1 MATLSRKYR
10 PKTFKQVIGQNHI
23 KTSLESEIINN
34 DLAQAY
40 LFCGPRAVGK
50 TTLARILAKSLNCLN
65 RKEGESEPCNE
76 CSSCLNINKNK
87 SIEVIEIDAAS
98 HTGVDNV
105 RENIINSARVAPTN
119 LKYKVFIVDEV
130 HMLSISAFN
139 ALLKVI
145 EEPPQH
151 VVFILCTTEV
161 HKIPAT
167 VISRCERMDFKRLNI
182 SDTVQKLQSIVDLEE
197 ISVDKGVLETI
208 ARHSGGY
215 LRDAESLLGQVI
227 SLSSEK
233 KISTEQ
239 ANLILPQSDILQAVK
254 YLNHIASSET
264 AKAIRLVN
272 NLIDSGIDLNSFLAD
287 ILQILRKLIVEKVNA
302 GLSQSLG
309 LDFGESIEKEILSLS
324 TKLDIEKIAWY
335 IDNYIKTNESLKNAQ
350 IKQLP
355 LELVS
360 VKLAENRKTYSSDNY
375 KNNESGGNNF
385 KQKNEDSTNSLK
397 KDNINNN
404 QVNNY
409 NFTENNINKEK
420 KEEEKINKDKE
431 VEIEKEEEKELNI
444 KEDDLAEKI
453 DINIDDIQAKWREFI
468 LKIKSENHSL
478 TFILQNCWPSEVKDG
493 IINLKCKYKFHQD
506 RLKDANIQD
515 VINKNLYNIF
525 KLHLKYITNIDSNLE
540 VPRSRSKK
548 EDKSEEKNID
558 DSKNEKIKKEKAQ
571 VDDEQ
576 KGAINNI
583 LNAFGGEVIS

>member
-10 PKTFKQVIGQNHI
+10 PKNFKEVLGQNHI
-23 KTSLESEIINN
+23 KASLESEIINN

-40 LFCGPRAVGK
+40 LFNGPRAVGK

-65 RKEGESEPCNE
+65 REEGKSEPCNE

-105 RENIINSARVAPTN
+105 RENIIENARVAPSN
-119 LKYKVFIVDEV
+119 VKYKVFIIDEV

-167 VISRCERMDFKRLNI
+167 VISRCERLDFKRLNVN
-182 SDTVQKLQSIVDLEE
+182 DTVKKLQTIVDAEE
-197 ISVDKGVLETI
+197 ISVDKGVLESI

-227 SLSSEK
+227 SLSNSKE
-233 KISTEQ
+233 ISVDQ
-239 ANLILPQSDILQAVK
+239 AKLILPQSDLLQAVN
-254 YLNHIASSET
+254 YINHLANNET
-264 AKAIRLVN
+264 AKAIRLINDLV
-272 NLIDSGIDLNSFLAD
+272 DSGIDLKSFVAD
-287 ILQILRKLIVEKVNA
+287 ILQILRKIIIEKVNP

-309 LDFGESIEKEILSLS
+309 LDFGESIEKEVLNLN
-324 TKLDIEKIAWY
+324 TKLDIETSSWY
-335 IDNYIKTNESLKNAQ
+335 IDKFISVNASLKTAQ

-355 LELVS
+355 LELVTVRLS
-360 VKLAENRKTYSSDNY
+360 QVKKANNYDDSDNT
-375 KNNESGGNNF
+375 KTEL
-385 KQKNEDSTNSLK
+385 KAQKSYIDTPK
-397 KDNINNN
+397 KTDAFD
-404 QVNNY
+404 NNY
-409 NFTENNINKEK
+409 VAK
-420 KEEEKINKDKE
+420 KEESKTALEDERKSEETTVIKE
-431 VEIEKEEEKELNI
+431 V
-444 KEDDLAEKI
+444 
-453 DINIDDIQAKWREFI
+453 INIEDAKENINDNIEIRDIQAKWREFI

-478 TFILQNCWPSEVKDG
+478 TFILQNCWPSTVKDG
-493 IINLKCKYKFHQD
+493 IIELKCKYKFHQE
-506 RLKDANIQD
+506 RLKDANIKD
-515 VINKNLYNIF
+515 IVNKNLKEIF
-525 KLHLKYITNIDSNLE
+525 KTKLQYITNIDSNLE
-540 VPRSRSKK
+540 IPSSK
-548 EDKSEEKNID
+548 DI
-558 DSKNEKIKKEKAQ
+558 KNETNIKVKNEVKKDESDDKKHKRQ
-571 VDDEQ
+571 VDDNQ

>member
-10 PKTFKQVIGQNHI
+10 PKVFKQVLGQNHI
-23 KTSLESEIINN
+23 KASLESEIINN

-65 RKEGESEPCNE
+65 REEGKSEPCNE

-105 RENIINSARVAPTN
+105 RENIIDTARLAPTN
-119 LKYKVFIVDEV
+119 LKYKVFIIDEV

-167 VISRCERMDFKRLNI
+167 VISRCERMDFKRLNV
-182 SDTVQKLQSIVDLEE
+182 SDTVKKLQTIVDTED

-227 SLSSEK
+227 SLSSAKE
-233 KISTEQ
+233 ISTEQ
-239 ANLILPQSDILQAVK
+239 AQLILPQSDLLQAVK
-254 YLNHIASSET
+254 YLDHIASSET
-264 AKAIRLVN
+264 AKAIRLIN
-272 NLIDSGIDLNSFLAD
+272 DLIDSGIDLKSFLDD
-287 ILQILRKLIVEKVNA
+287 ILQILRKIIMEKVNP

-309 LDFGESIEKEILSLS
+309 LDFGENIEKEILTLS
-324 TKLDIEKIAWY
+324 SKLDIEKLALY

-355 LELVS
+355 LELVTI
-360 VKLAENRKTYSSDNY
+360 KLSENRKTHSS
-375 KNNESGGNNF
+375 
-385 KQKNEDSTNSLK
+385 NSLDK
-397 KDNINNN
+397 KDNGNYYVQEKRNSEN
-404 QVNNY
+404 SVNKKETNNY
-409 NFTENNINKEK
+409 SFKENSVNKVETDKENEAKVLKESEK
-420 KEEEKINKDKE
+420 KDRQEDSQVEKIN
-431 VEIEKEEEKELNI
+431 
-444 KEDDLAEKI
+444 
-453 DINIDDIQAKWREFI
+453 INIEDIQAKWREFI

-478 TFILQNCWPSEVKDG
+478 TFILQNCWPSDVKDG
-493 IINLKCKYKFHQD
+493 IIDLKCKYKFHQQ

-515 VINKNLYNIF
+515 IINKNLKTIF
-525 KLHLKYITNIDSNLE
+525 KCNLKYATNIDSNLE
-540 VPRSRSKK
+540 IPSSRLKK
-548 EDKSEEKNID
+548 EKDLEEKNVDNIQT
-558 DSKNEKIKKEKAQ
+558 KETKKEKSQ
-571 VDDEQ
+571 VDDKQ
-576 KGAINNI
+576 KGDINNI

>member
-10 PKTFKQVIGQNHI
+10 PKVFKQVLGQNHI
-23 KTSLESEIINN
+23 KASLESEIINN

-65 RKEGESEPCNE
+65 REEGKSEPCNE

-105 RENIINSARVAPTN
+105 RENIIDTARLAPTN
-119 LKYKVFIVDEV
+119 LKYKVFIIDEV

-167 VISRCERMDFKRLNI
+167 VISRCERMDFKRLNV
-182 SDTVQKLQSIVDLEE
+182 SDTVKKLQTIVDTED

-227 SLSSEK
+227 SLSSAKE
-233 KISTEQ
+233 ISTEQ
-239 ANLILPQSDILQAVK
+239 AQLILPQSDLLQAVK
-254 YLNHIASSET
+254 YLDHIASSET
-264 AKAIRLVN
+264 AKAIRLIN
-272 NLIDSGIDLNSFLAD
+272 DLIDSGIDLKSFLDD
-287 ILQILRKLIVEKVNA
+287 ILQILRKIIMEKVNP

-309 LDFGESIEKEILSLS
+309 LDFGENIEKEILTLS
-324 TKLDIEKIAWY
+324 SKLDIEKLALY

-355 LELVS
+355 LELVTI
-360 VKLAENRKTYSSDNY
+360 KLSENRKTHSS
-375 KNNESGGNNF
+375 
-385 KQKNEDSTNSLK
+385 NSLDK
-397 KDNINNN
+397 KDNGNYYVQEKRNSEN
-404 QVNNY
+404 SVNKKETNNY
-409 NFTENNINKEK
+409 SFKENSVNKVETDKENEAKVLKESEK
-420 KEEEKINKDKE
+420 KDSQEDSQVEKIN
-431 VEIEKEEEKELNI
+431 
-444 KEDDLAEKI
+444 
-453 DINIDDIQAKWREFI
+453 INIEDIQAKWREFI

-478 TFILQNCWPSEVKDG
+478 TFILQNCWPSDVKDG
-493 IINLKCKYKFHQD
+493 IIDLKCKYKFHQQ

-515 VINKNLYNIF
+515 IINKNLKTIF
-525 KLHLKYITNIDSNLE
+525 KCNLKYATNIDSNLE
-540 VPRSRSKK
+540 IPSSRLKK
-548 EDKSEEKNID
+548 EKDLEEKNVDNIQT
-558 DSKNEKIKKEKAQ
+558 KETKKEKSQ
-571 VDDEQ
+571 VDDKQ
-576 KGAINNI
+576 KGDINNI